1 MKLNM
6 ALSLRS
12 AGLSDAFHF
21 SSFVE
26 LRQSLPS
33 LVEAISPFVD
43 QLMQFVK
50 KFRSRDGSEVDIE
63 IALREALTNAIVH
76 GNHEDPEKRVYVGTR
91 CSQDGE
97 VSFTIRDQG
106 KGFDYLVLPDPTAP
120 WNRVS
125 LHGRGIYLM
134 RALMDEVRF
143 EESGTV
149 VKMRKEPNGGPTAQ
163 SKSR

>member
-1 MKLNM
+1 MELNV
-6 ALSLRS
+6 ALSLTS
-12 AGLSDAFHF
+12 AGLSDASHF

-33 LVEAISPFVD
+33 MVEAISPFLD
-43 QLMQFVK
+43 QLMRFVK
-50 KFRSRDGSEVDIE
+50 KFRNEDGNEVDIE

-120 WNRVS
+120 WNRLS

-134 RALMDEVRF
+134 RAFMDEVRF
-143 EESGTV
+143 EEGGTV
-149 VKMRKEPNGGPTAQ
+149 VKMRKEPNAGPTVQ

>member
-1 MKLNM
+1 MELNM
-6 ALSLRS
+6 ALSLTS
-12 AGLSDAFHF
+12 AGLSDAF

-33 LVEAISPFVD
+33 VVEAISPFLD
-43 QLMQFVK
+43 QLMRFVK
-50 KFRSRDGSEVDIE
+50 KFRNGDGSEVDIE

-76 GNHEDPEKRVYVGTR
+76 GNHEDPEKRVYVETR

-97 VSFTIRDQG
+97 VSLTIRDQG
-106 KGFDYLVLPDPTAP
+106 KGFDYLVLPDPTAT
-120 WNRVS
+120 WNRLS

-143 EESGTV
+143 EEGGTV
-149 VKMRKEPNGGPTAQ
+149 VKMHKEPNSGTAAQ